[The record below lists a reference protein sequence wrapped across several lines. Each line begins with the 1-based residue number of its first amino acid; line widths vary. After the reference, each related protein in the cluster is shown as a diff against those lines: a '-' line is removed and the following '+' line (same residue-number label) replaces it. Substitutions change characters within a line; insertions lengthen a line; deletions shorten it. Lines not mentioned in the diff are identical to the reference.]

1 MSSILISEKFAVAQT
16 ETDPI
21 DEAIDLALQYLDRMY
36 YEINST
42 HAVCLDLPGLTFRLH
57 RSDGKW
63 IIVGKKTANGNYEN
77 NPVWNAPPGT
87 KGADVIAG
95 GTLADLIQPGGK
107 IGEPEIYLYKFDGKG
122 DQSYSI
128 HLKVW
133 YTAINETCMKLEGE
147 IVQCDGG
154 DYGYDLY
161 IDDDL
166 LIQDI
171 QVGKTF
177 TRMKNYGWT
186 LKRYV
191 CRHVTKGLANLYKYI
206 GENLGEN
213 GVYKGINYTERAQK
227 LYNTWYGSGYT
238 WDINDALYFASNDER
253 PDYPEEGH
261 SWVVSK
267 GTYRCPEVWTNLP
280 ILMNET
286 EVLFPYRSRLGYGFA
301 RDVWLYGVGPL
312 AFYPS
317 SGGDYPTVQMGYFTI
332 FGWSAQAKLCWALH
346 LLNKYGT
353 QEPYLSQAKAYIDQ
367 IEWNG
372 IGVAYEKE
380 PPLLRFKVPVY
391 GTHVTTL
398 YAAALIRYYQLTGD
412 EWYAER
418 ADEVVGVLLQLQ
430 QKPGMTRMVGEYNSK
445 EVYRPDHIGGVMPGY
460 RWGGGVEFY
469 DCMAHWPIYK
479 WIYGT
484 LDWIWYTTGGWKG
497 YSEDPC
503 AYPSVALSNTEATVP
518 AVMVWLLYK
527 QLGRTPI
534 LPEADL
540 VFPFTNAE
548 VHTAHGGSYGGD
560 GDIHRADKYGQF
572 EVYVWGGLGEGWAE
586 VTYSWHITT
595 TKTLRDVNF
604 KIIFASYYDG
614 LTMAGNSLTL
624 YVEVYI
630 NEDFLIASHKEI
642 LLDGVDTH
650 ISGTQF
656 QYWALGNLCRIDTL
670 PPDQYKIQL
679 RFYAHAGFDSGIF
692 IGWWPEPAKVVFFG
706 MDYQD
711 PTETFEQPKYKLRV
725 TGDGDDG
732 NSKLRVYFEDYDF
745 EFNLLS
751 SDVSVIP
758 YEEQGVTF
766 EVLEVSSGY
775 YFWYWHVENVR
786 LGISEN
792 ITSNPM
798 YLWLDH
804 DYNVTACFG
813 TSPVPPSE
821 LVTLELYVKLHYTD
835 TVINE
840 EGYYERIQIDNVP
853 KPQIRHYNGSEWIEG
868 EGKWKYPQ
876 GTVISVETSA
886 PEGYLLH
893 LIWTPEGPIYSST
906 LQVNLTSDFI
916 AKAVYVAPYTSLKFV
931 DSSTGD
937 LIRKVYVKYQQTTWL
952 TDGNVKIV
960 GKHQP
965 YTIEVYAP
973 QYYSKKVTITP
984 DATSPEITV
993 ELNPIVYG
1001 GVSFP
1006 CPRLIVAG
1014 KDLGIIDIHASKD
1027 VIKNIQLDKELLSNA
1042 VEEGMVKIT
1051 LIEGY
1056 PGLTMSESYIDY
1068 VTLNGNPPAK
1078 AYLNGEDVT
1087 ELIEAS
1093 DDIRLYMKLN
1103 DRLDIYFN
1111 YTEAV
1116 DSVFMIEGHNRLKMS
1131 KLVTFYATIPWSNL
1145 TENFYVDS
1153 NRIIYCEPVFNET
1166 AKIKIVVHY
1175 NTYYPIVELHAENV
1189 AYIRF
1194 DIERLYEVY
1203 CKENLDTKIERTSFL
1218 GFLVE
1223 TNQPLVVEVTGLRS
1237 KPNEIWKRM
1246 PSGEEYRFEDWDW
1259 PAQGVLILN
1268 FMPGDPTV
1276 SLIWGSP
1283 IDTMNNLILQLAII
1297 IIALTCLAAIFKIA
1311 RRYIE

>member
-1 MSSILISEKFAVAQT
+1 MPLILISQNFAVAQT
-16 ETDPI
+16 EADPI

-95 GTLADLIQPGGK
+95 GALADLIQPGGK

-154 DYGYDLY
+154 DYSYDLY

-213 GVYKGINYTERAQK
+213 GVYKGINYTERARK
-227 LYNTWYGSGYT
+227 LYNTWYGSGYIY
-238 WDINDALYFASNDER
+238 DINDALYFASNDGR
-253 PDYPEEGH
+253 SDYFQVVGKGYY
-261 SWVVSK
+261 SWVVSSCS
-267 GTYRCPEVWTNLP
+267 YPDPEVWTNLP

-286 EVLFPYRSRLGYGFA
+286 EVLFPYRSRLGYWMA
-301 RDVWLYGVGPL
+301 RDAWLYGDYVMGWL
-312 AFYPS
+312 G
-317 SGGDYPTVQMGYFTI
+317 SGGSYPVVSMGAPTV
-332 FGWSAQAKLCWALH
+332 FGISAQAKLCWALH

-380 PPLLRFKVPVY
+380 PPLLKIKVPVY

-430 QKPGMTRMVGEYNSK
+430 QKPGMTRMVGEYNSR

-460 RWGGGVEFY
+460 RWGGGIEFY
-469 DCMAHWPIYK
+469 DCMAHWPVYK

-484 LDWIWYTTGGWKG
+484 LDWLWYHTGVFHEAF

-540 VFPFTNAE
+540 VLPFTNAE
-548 VHTAHGGSYGGD
+548 VHTAHGGSNGGD

-572 EVYVWGGLGEGWAE
+572 EVYVLGQLGEGWAE

-595 TKTLRDVNF
+595 TKMLRDVNF
-604 KIIFASYYDG
+604 KVIFASYYDG

-624 YVEVYI
+624 YVEVYK

-679 RFYAHAGFDSGIF
+679 RFYAHAGFGSGIF

-725 TGDGDDG
+725 TGVGDDG
-732 NSKLRVYFEDYDF
+732 KSKLKVYFEDDKVTH
-745 EFNLLS
+745 LMLS
-751 SDVSVIP
+751 SDVVITKS
-758 YEEQGVTF
+758 EEQGVIL
-766 EVLEVSSGY
+766 EVSEVSSGF
-775 YFWYWHVENVR
+775 YFWYWHVENRR

-792 ITSNPM
+792 ISSSQM

-804 DYNVTACFG
+804 DYNVTAYFG
-813 TSPVPPSE
+813 TSPTPPPSE
-821 LVTLELYVKLHYTD
+821 SVTLQLFVNLPNTG
-835 TVINE
+835 TVVNQ
-840 EGYYERIQIDNVP
+840 EGYYERIQIDSVEEP
-853 KPQIRHYNGSEWIEG
+853 PIYHYNGTDWIEG
-868 EGKWKYPQ
+868 EGKWKYPP
-876 GTVISVETSA
+876 GTVIDIESPP
-886 PEGYLLH
+886 PEGYKFLFY
-893 LIWTPEGPIYSST
+893 WSYGGFNYSSSI
-906 LQVNLTSDFI
+906 QINLTIDTSVL
-916 AKAVYVAPYTSLKFV
+916 AVHLPPYTSIKVV
-931 DSSTGD
+931 DGSTGN
-937 LIRKVYVKYQQTTWL
+937 IIPEVHVTYQQHTWL
-952 TDGNVKIV
+952 TNGKVTIV
-960 GKHQP
+960 GKHQQ
-965 YTIEVYAP
+965 YEIEVSASG
-973 QYYSKKVTITP
+973 YYSKTVTITP
-984 DATSPEITV
+984 DANSPEITV
-993 ELNPIVYG
+993 ELTQIEYSG
-1001 GVSFP
+1001 G
-1006 CPRLIVAG
+1006 G
-1014 KDLGIIDIHASKD
+1014 DGGGG
-1027 VIKNIQLDKELLSNA
+1027 
-1042 VEEGMVKIT
+1042 EG
-1051 LIEGY
+1051 GGGFGGGG
-1056 PGLTMSESYIDY
+1056 GLTL
-1068 VTLNGNPPAK
+1068 VP
-1078 AYLNGEDVT
+1078 
-1087 ELIEAS
+1087 
-1093 DDIRLYMKLN
+1093 
-1103 DRLDIYFN
+1103 F
-1111 YTEAV
+1111 
-1116 DSVFMIEGHNRLKMS
+1116 S
-1131 KLVTFYATIPWSNL
+1131 KTVTFYATIPWSNL

-1153 NRIIYCEPVFNET
+1153 NRLIYCEPVFNKT
-1166 AKIKIVVHY
+1166 AKIKIIIHY
-1175 NTYYPIVELHAENV
+1175 NTYYPTVDIYAENV
-1189 AYIRF
+1189 AYIKF
-1194 DIERLYEVY
+1194 DIEKLYQVY
-1203 CKENLDTKIERTSFL
+1203 CKEDLNSKIERTSFL

-1223 TNQPLVVEVTGLRS
+1223 TNQPLVIEIRGLKS
-1237 KPNEIWKRM
+1237 KPSEIWKKI
-1246 PSGEEYRFEDWDW
+1246 PSGEEYRLEDWDW

-1283 IDTMNNLILQLAII
+1283 IDIMNNLILQLAIVM
-1297 IIALTCLAAIFKIA
+1297 IALTCLAAMFKIA

>member
-1 MSSILISEKFAVAQT
+1 MPSILISEKFAVAQT

-95 GTLADLIQPGGK
+95 GTLTELIQPGGK

-154 DYGYDLY
+154 DYSYDLY
-161 IDDDL
+161 IDGDL

-227 LYNTWYGSGYT
+227 LYNTWYGSGYIY
-238 WDINDALYFASNDER
+238 DINDALYFASNDGR
-253 PDYPEEGH
+253 SDYFTKLDKGQY
-261 SWVVSK
+261 SWVVSSCS
-267 GTYRCPEVWTNLP
+267 YPCPEVWTNLP

-286 EVLFPYRSRLGYGFA
+286 EVLFPYRSRLGYWMA
-301 RDVWLYGVGPL
+301 RDAWLYGDYVGGWPG
-312 AFYPS
+312 AGGSYPVVS
-317 SGGDYPTVQMGYFTI
+317 MGAPTV
-332 FGWSAQAKLCWALH
+332 FGISAQAKLCWTLH

-380 PPLLRFKVPVY
+380 PPLLKFKVPVY

-412 EWYAER
+412 EWYAKR

-430 QKPGMTRMVGEYNSK
+430 QKPGETRMVGEYNSR

-460 RWGGGVEFY
+460 RWGGGIEFY
-469 DCMAHWPIYK
+469 DCMAHWPVYK

-484 LDWIWYTTGGWKG
+484 LDWLWYHTWVFHEAF

-527 QLGRTPI
+527 QLDRTPI

-540 VFPFTNAE
+540 VLPFTNAE
-548 VHTAHGGSYGGD
+548 VQTAHGGSYSGD

-595 TKTLRDVNF
+595 SKKLSDVSF
-604 KIIFASYYDG
+604 KVIFASYYDG
-614 LTMAGNSLTL
+614 FTMAGNSLTL

-642 LLDGVDTH
+642 LLDGVNTQV
-650 ISGTQF
+650 SGTKF

-706 MDYQD
+706 MDYDD

-725 TGDGDDG
+725 TGCGDDG
-732 NSKLRVYFEDYDF
+732 HSEIEVNFEDDAYTYY
-745 EFNLLS
+745 LLS
-751 SDVSVIP
+751 SDVAVLQ
-758 YEEQGVTF
+758 YEEQGVTL
-766 EVLEVSSGY
+766 EVNEVSSGY

-792 ITSNPM
+792 ISSNPM

-804 DYNVTACFG
+804 DYNVTAYFG
-813 TSPVPPSE
+813 ATPVPPSE
-821 LVTLELYVKLHYTD
+821 WATLQLYVDL
-835 TVINE
+835 VNIGNFVF
-840 EGYYERIQIDNVP
+840 EGYYKRIQIDSVEEP
-853 KPQIRHYNGSEWIEG
+853 SIKHYNGTDWIEG
-868 EGKWKYPQ
+868 EGRWKYAP
-876 GTVISVETSA
+876 GTIINLETS
-886 PEGYLLH
+886 PLEGYKFRCYW
-893 LIWTPEGPIYSST
+893 ISGEGLIYSST
-906 LQVNLTSDFI
+906 TQLNLTTDKTAI
-916 AKAVYVAPYTSLKFV
+916 ACYFAPYSSIKIV
-931 DSSTGD
+931 DSSTGK
-937 LIRKVYVKYQQTTWL
+937 IIPEVYIKYQQNTWL
-952 TDGNVKIV
+952 TNGLVDIV
-960 GKHQP
+960 GKHQQ
-965 YTIEVYAP
+965 YIIEVSAP
-973 QYYSKKVTITP
+973 QYYSTMVVITP
-984 DATSPEITV
+984 DANSPEITV
-993 ELNPIVYG
+993 ELIRVTFVG
-1001 GVSFP
+1001 GGGGP
-1006 CPRLIVAG
+1006 GGAG
-1014 KDLGIIDIHASKD
+1014 PANRI
-1027 VIKNIQLDKELLSNA
+1027 LLRSR
-1042 VEEGMVKIT
+1042 IT
-1051 LIEGY
+1051 
-1056 PGLTMSESYIDY
+1056 
-1068 VTLNGNPPAK
+1068 
-1078 AYLNGEDVT
+1078 
-1087 ELIEAS
+1087 
-1093 DDIRLYMKLN
+1093 
-1103 DRLDIYFN
+1103 
-1111 YTEAV
+1111 
-1116 DSVFMIEGHNRLKMS
+1116 
-1131 KLVTFYATIPWSNL
+1131 TFYATIPWSNL
-1145 TENFYVDS
+1145 TEYYYIDGNH
-1153 NRIIYCEPVFNET
+1153 IIYCEPIFNKT
-1166 AKIKIVVHY
+1166 AKIKIVVHS
-1175 NTYYPIVELHAENV
+1175 NTYYPIVELHVENV
-1189 AYIRF
+1189 AYIKF
-1194 DIERLYEVY
+1194 DIEKLYEVY
-1203 CKENLDTKIERTSFL
+1203 FKENLDSKIERTSFL

-1223 TNQPLVVEVTGLRS
+1223 TNQPLVVEVTGLKS
-1237 KPNEIWKRM
+1237 KPNEIWKKM

-1276 SLIWGSP
+1276 SLIWSSP
-1283 IDTMNNLILQLAII
+1283 IDTMNNLILQLAIVM
-1297 IIALTCLAAIFKIA
+1297 IALTCLVAMFKIA